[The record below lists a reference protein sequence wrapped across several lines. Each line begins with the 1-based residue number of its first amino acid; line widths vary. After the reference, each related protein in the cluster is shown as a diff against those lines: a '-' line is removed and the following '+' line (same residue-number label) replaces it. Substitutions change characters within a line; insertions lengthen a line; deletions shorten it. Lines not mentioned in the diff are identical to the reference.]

1 MPTVLYNILI
11 PEYFFGAI
19 KMKRFGVVLITLVL
33 LTWFNGAL
41 AAINFPEWI
50 DAQAKK
56 YQEDLQTENASL
68 SQEDIARAE
77 QRLKDA
83 LKEKDWTTV
92 ANEYSHLLGK
102 FPDKGEYWVQ
112 LSLALQKK
120 NAEKKDWK
128 NEQAAQYAAIRAYQ
142 LAKLKDDKEGK
153 EKQAIALL
161 AYGNTLNVDNKYESP
176 NYLEI
181 LYEIKSLVDIQDL
194 KKRLPEYE
202 DLMSFIF
209 LNTRINNQTAIPSAC
224 FTFSHPLVTKGVQF
238 TDFVSLKPKV
248 DGDFI
253 ANGREL
259 CFSPLKYGENYDV
272 TFKVGLPSELG
283 EKTKTELNVSFKV
296 KDQNSRLSFTNK
308 AYILMRDE
316 VASVPLTSVN
326 VDSVNVKV
334 LHISDRGLNQIF
346 TGSDDFLHTLWDYK
360 IGEISKTQGELLW
373 QGEMELGGEKNK
385 TLTKQF
391 PFSEVVKQSKPGVYV
406 IQAEEKGALYG
417 EKSFATQWLI
427 VSDMA
432 LTTLSSE
439 ESGITVNV
447 RSLKTAEPLQDVE
460 IQLLAVNN
468 TILGKVKTS
477 TDGMAVFEK
486 NITSGQGGNRPRLVL
501 AYGSKGDF
509 SFIDLQQPAFDLSDR
524 GVSGRKMPGV
534 FDAFLYTEQGI
545 YRPNDIVH
553 LNTLLRDNLGVAK
566 GQLPLTFSVL
576 RPDNVEV
583 GRYTLKGNAVGF
595 YELEIPLSSVTR
607 TGQWTV
613 VAYVDPKKPPVGQMQ
628 FAVEDFVPSRMLV
641 SLKGDKNLLTPKQP
655 VQVTA
660 SARYLFGVVA
670 SDVAGTANMILR
682 EQANPYP
689 QFPGFSFGL
698 ANETFINTRSDL
710 VFSPLDKKGESTF
723 LVALDK
729 IPETNK
735 ALEAVVQVTLADTGG
750 RPEIGSLT
758 LPVRLTPFMIGIKPL
773 FKNNQVAE
781 EESKAAFEV
790 ITINPEGKY
799 LSVDNLEYELFE
811 EQLNYT
817 WYQPES
823 NVAWQYKAVIEDKFL
838 SKGVLQTKDNASL
851 NFDVPLKD
859 WGRYRL
865 VIKDPKTEVQ
875 SSVRFYKGWIETGS
889 NSDTP
894 DRLNIKIDKE
904 NYKIGDTAQLY
915 IESPFDGEALLTVAN
930 NTVLETKNIKI
941 AKKGTKVKL
950 NVDSSWGT
958 GAYCMISA
966 FRPINGAGRNEKAF
980 LPKRAVGIAWIG
992 MNTSDNT
999 LKIDLSVPQ
1008 EVLPRQKIDIPI
1020 QVSREDKG
1028 SLSKNTQI
1036 TIAAVDE
1043 GILKLTEFKTPN
1055 PRDYFFDKRLLG
1067 IEVRDLYG
1075 KLIEPL
1081 PGSVGVLKM
1090 GGDGG
1095 ALSRNLQALSKKSF
1109 KVVSLYKG
1117 LVSLDKTGKGL
1128 VQLDIPEFNGTLRLM
1143 AVAFDEKR
1151 LGSQQNDLL
1160 VRDPVIVEGIL
1171 PRFLAMGDQSQ
1182 LSLSLFNVKGE
1193 AGEYS
1198 LVVEAEGTITLK
1210 GNQQQKIQLDKEATH
1225 HSSIP
1230 IEATGIGNGK
1240 IRVRLTGKN
1249 IDIANVFEISV
1260 RPKVASV
1267 TKTMSRL
1274 LKPSESDK
1282 LLLELLKDFVPGTE
1296 DMAITWSKKV
1306 AWDTASLFKILAEY
1320 PYSCVEQSTSKGFG
1334 ALLNPTPQN
1343 KSMVNQV
1350 LAMLSEKQN
1359 PNGSFDLWFN
1369 PKAEGDV
1376 WLTAY
1381 VVDFLLKSKEAGFDV
1396 PRFSLERSM
1405 NWKFDVPR
1413 FTLERSLNW
1422 LASYIER
1429 NNNDNMNFEGV
1440 AYALYVLSKAN
1451 RVEAGSVRYFY
1462 DTYYEKLSSPFGRAL
1477 IGAALAEKGDSD
1489 RTLAAFANAYIF
1501 KESELQIAPYG
1512 TVLRDRA
1519 GVLTLANEALIKMPA
1534 LTALNSTAEVMMKAL
1549 AEETQSIKQFSTQ
1562 EAVWLLLAASDLNK
1576 TRSEEPINILLN
1588 NKPLTTEES
1597 TLRVDFTSAELQQ
1610 AIEINNQGKEN
1621 LWQHVALTGIPATKP
1636 VATEQGVSITRQ
1648 YYDFEG
1654 KELDPVSVKQGTQM
1668 VVVLKIN
1675 PKDTMPHQW
1684 LVVDFLPAGF
1694 EIENAR
1700 LSQNKNNLTFPWL
1713 GESTAAQFIEPRDD
1727 RFVSSV
1733 LSKDSQT
1740 IQLAYVV
1747 RAVSIGNYVRPGLFV
1762 EDMYS
1767 PKYYAR
1773 SEEKTTQILAP

>member
-1 MPTVLYNILI
+1 
-11 PEYFFGAI
+11 
-19 KMKRFGVVLITLVL
+19 MKRFGVVLITFVF
-33 LTWFNGAL
+33 LTWVN
-41 AAINFPEWI
+41 AAKATINFPEWI
-50 DAQAKK
+50 DAQTKK
-56 YQEDLQTENASL
+56 YQEDLQSENASL
-68 SQEDIARAE
+68 SSEDIARAE
-77 QRLKDA
+77 QRLKEA
-83 LKEKDWTTV
+83 LNEKDWTTV
-92 ANEYSHLLGK
+92 ANEYGHLLGK
-102 FPDKGEYWVQ
+102 SPDKGEYWVQ

-120 NAEKKDWK
+120 NIEKKDWK
-128 NEQAAQYAAIRAYQ
+128 NEQGAQYAAIRAYQ
-142 LAKLKDDKEGK
+142 LAKQQEDK

-202 DLMSFIF
+202 DLMSFSF
-209 LNTRINNQTAIPSAC
+209 LNTRVNNQTSIPSAC
-224 FTFSHPLVTKGVQF
+224 FIFSHPLAPKGIQYS
-238 TDFVSLKPKV
+238 DFVTLSPKV

-253 ANGREL
+253 VNGREL
-259 CFSPLKYGENYDV
+259 CFSPFKYGENYDV
-272 TFKVGLPSELG
+272 TFKAGLPSELR
-283 EKTKTELNVSFKV
+283 EKTKAELKVSFKV

-308 AYILMRDE
+308 AYVLMRNE
-316 VASVPLTSVN
+316 VASIPLTSVN

-385 TLTKQF
+385 TVTKQF

-427 VSDMA
+427 ISDMA

-439 ESGITVNV
+439 EGGITVNV
-447 RSLKTAEPLQDVE
+447 RSLKTAEALPGVE
-460 IQLLAVNN
+460 VQLLAINN

-477 TDGMAVFEK
+477 KEGLAVFEK
-486 NITSGQGGNRPRLVL
+486 NITGGQGGNRPRLIL
-501 AYGSKGDF
+501 AYGAKGDF

-534 FDAFLYTEQGI
+534 FDAYLYTEQGI
-545 YRPNDIVH
+545 YRPNDTVH

-583 GRYTLKGNAVGF
+583 GRYTLKGNEVGF
-595 YELEIPLSSVTR
+595 YELEIPLSSSTR

-613 VAYVDPKKPPVGQMQ
+613 VAYIDPKKPPVGQVQ

-641 SLKGDKNLLTPKQP
+641 SLKEDKKLLTPKQP
-655 VQVTA
+655 VQVTV

-670 SDVAGTANMILR
+670 SDIAGTANMILR
-682 EQANPYP
+682 EQANPYS

-710 VFSPLDKKGESTF
+710 VFSPLDKKGESSF
-723 LVALDK
+723 SVALDK

-735 ALEAVVQVTLADTGG
+735 PLEAVVQVTLADTGG

-758 LPVRLTPFMIGIKPL
+758 IPVRLAPFMIGIKPL

-781 EESKAAFEV
+781 EESKASFEV
-790 ITINPEGKY
+790 ITLTPEGKY
-799 LSVDNLEYELFE
+799 LGVENLKYELFE

-817 WYQPES
+817 WYQPDS
-823 NVAWQYKAVIEDKFL
+823 NLAWQYKAAVEDKFL
-838 SKGVLQTKDNASL
+838 SKGVIQTKDNAAFNL
-851 NFDVPLKD
+851 GVPLKD

-875 SSVRFYKGWIETGS
+875 SSVRFYKGWVETGS

-894 DRLNIKIDKE
+894 DRLNIKTDKE
-904 NYKIGDTAQLY
+904 NYKTGDAAQLY

-930 NTVLETKNIKI
+930 NTVLETRNIKI

-950 NVDSSWGT
+950 NVDASWGT

-966 FRPINGAGRNEKAF
+966 FRPINQADRKEKAF

-992 MNTSDNT
+992 MNTIDNT
-999 LKIDLSVPQ
+999 LKIELSIPQ

-1020 QVSREDKG
+1020 QVSREDKER
-1028 SLSKNTQI
+1028 LSKNTQV

-1109 KVVSLYKG
+1109 KVVSLYSG
-1117 LVSLDKTGKGL
+1117 LVSLDKAGKGL
-1128 VQLDIPEFNGTLRLM
+1128 VQLNIPEFNGTLRLM

-1151 LGSQQNDLL
+1151 LGNQQNDLL
-1160 VRDPVIVEGIL
+1160 VRDPIIIEGIL
-1171 PRFLAMGDQSQ
+1171 PRFLAKGDQSQ
-1182 LSLSLFNVKGE
+1182 LSLSLYNVKGE
-1193 AGEYS
+1193 VGEYS
-1198 LVVEAEGTITLK
+1198 LVFEAEGTIALK
-1210 GNQQQKIQLDKEATH
+1210 GNKEQKIRLEKDTTYH
-1225 HSSIP
+1225 NNIP
-1230 IEATGIGNGK
+1230 IEATGIGDGK
-1240 IRVRLTGKN
+1240 IRVRLTKTNMAANTAEKN
-1249 IDIANVFEISV
+1249 IDITNVFEISV
-1260 RPKVASV
+1260 RPKIAYTTQTV
-1267 TKTMSRL
+1267 SRF
-1274 LKPSESDK
+1274 LKGGESDK
-1282 LLLELLKDFVPGTE
+1282 LKLELLSGFVPGTE
-1296 DMAITWSKKV
+1296 TVAITWSKKV
-1306 AWDTASLFKILAEY
+1306 PWDTASLFKHLAEY
-1320 PYSCVEQSTSKGFG
+1320 PYNCVEQSTSKGFG
-1334 ALLNPTPQN
+1334 ALLSPAPQN
-1343 KSMVNQV
+1343 KAGVNQV

-1381 VVDFLLKSKEAGFDV
+1381 VVDFLLRSKEAGFDV
-1396 PRFSLERSM
+1396 PH
-1405 NWKFDVPR
+1405 
-1413 FTLERSLNW
+1413 FTLERSMHW
-1422 LASYIER
+1422 LASYVER
-1429 NNNDNMNFEGV
+1429 NNSDNMNFEGV
-1440 AYALYVLSKAN
+1440 AYSLYVLSKAN

-1462 DTYYEKLSSPFGRAL
+1462 DTYYEKLSSPFGCAL

-1489 RTLAAFANAYIF
+1489 RTLAAFANAYSF
-1501 KESELQIAPYG
+1501 EENEMQIAPYG

-1519 GVLTLANEALIKMPA
+1519 GVLALAQEALIKMPA
-1534 LTALNSTAEVMMKAL
+1534 LMPLNSTIEVMMKAL
-1549 AEETQSIKQFSTQ
+1549 AEETQTTKQFSTQ
-1562 EAVWLLLAASDLNK
+1562 EAVWLLLAAHGLNK
-1576 TRSEEPINILLN
+1576 TPSREPINILLN
-1588 NKPLTTEES
+1588 NKPLIAENS
-1597 TLRVDFTSAELQQ
+1597 PLRVDFTSAEFQQ
-1610 AIEINNQGKEN
+1610 VIEISNQSKED

-1636 VATEQGVSITRQ
+1636 EAIDQGVSITRQ

-1654 KELDPVSVKQGTQM
+1654 KELDPASVKQGTQM
-1668 VVVLKIN
+1668 VVVLKID
-1675 PKDTMPHQW
+1675 PKDAMPHQW

-1713 GESTAAQFIEPRDD
+1713 GESTTAQFIEPRDD